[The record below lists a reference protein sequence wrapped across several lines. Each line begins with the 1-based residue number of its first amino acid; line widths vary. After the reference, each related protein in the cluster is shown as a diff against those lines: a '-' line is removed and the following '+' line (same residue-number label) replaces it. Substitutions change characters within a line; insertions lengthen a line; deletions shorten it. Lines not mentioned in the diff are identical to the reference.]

1 MLARLL
7 FPAFCGLLLSGPLAQ
22 AQDLLTRRNGD
33 ELQVKVLEITPTEVR
48 YRRTDN
54 PDGPLISVWKADVFK
69 IRYANGTSEIITPL
83 PGSQGPPATP
93 SAPAAPPHPNA
104 PIFAPAPSPA
114 TTTTPVAPTAPEEPV
129 LPPAIQLS
137 GPRVGFTLLTGGV
150 IDRAKQEISDLN
162 PFLTQFGWQFE
173 TQLFRMPNGVS
184 GLVELVPLVA
194 GLEQGKFIPSL
205 SGLLGIRGPQGFEF
219 GVGPNVSPIGA
230 NVVLALGTSFRSN
243 GINFPVNLAVVPG
256 NNGARISLL
265 MGFNARRR

>member
-83 PGSQGPPATP
+83 PGTQA
-93 SAPAAPPHPNA
+93 APAAPPAPAARPNPNA
-104 PIFAPAPSPA
+104 SIFAPAPASPP
-114 TTTTPVAPTAPEEPV
+114 TAPTAPEEPV
-129 LPPAIQLS
+129 LAPAIQLS

-150 IDRAKQEISDLN
+150 VDRAKQEIHDLN

-184 GLVELVPLVA
+184 GLVEFVPLVG
-194 GLEQGKFIPSL
+194 GLEQGKFIPSI
-205 SGLLGIRGPQGFEF
+205 SGLLGIRGPKGFEF
-219 GVGPNVSPIGA
+219 GVGPNVTPIGT
-230 NVVLALGTSFRSN
+230 NIVLALGTSFRSN

-265 MGFNARRR
+265 MGFNARRH